1 MHMLSLT
8 EDEVDLN
15 GRNQYFLVSLTFC
28 FSLWFIAFCGLSK
41 LLSQLNPFSFG
52 FHEISAEHN
61 LALSRAFT
69 PLIPAA

>member
-15 GRNQYFLVSLTFC
+15 GRNQYFLESLTFC
-28 FSLWFIAFCGLSK
+28 FSLNSLFFCGLSK
-41 LLSQLNPFSFG
+41 LLPQLNPFSFG
-52 FHEISAEHN
+52 FREISPEHN